1 MMIKPLEKNNG
12 GYFGETIVIS
22 DVLDRIATAAKIHGW
37 LIETFSQSTELPLYG
52 LSRIA
57 KHERLSAYI
66 SSGIHG
72 DEPGGP
78 LTLLEMLEA
87 NTWPDDVSLYICPC
101 LNPTGFK
108 NNTRENSIGID
119 LNRDYR
125 HFNSTETK
133 AHKSWIESIPSFGIS
148 ICVHED
154 WEAKG
159 FYLYEL
165 NPEKINS
172 ASLEI
177 LNAVSS
183 VCPIDQSELID
194 GRPANCGL
202 LKPLESPDVRP
213 LWPEAFYIV
222 QNNKTRLSYTLEA
235 PSDFPLYF
243 RTHALR
249 HAIET
254 TLNAHLSEN

>member
-1 MMIKPLEKNNG
+1 
-12 GYFGETIVIS
+12 
-22 DVLDRIATAAKIHGW
+22 
-37 LIETFSQSTELPLYG
+37 
-52 LSRIA
+52 
-57 KHERLSAYI
+57 
-66 SSGIHG
+66 
-72 DEPGGP
+72 
-78 LTLLEMLEA
+78 MLEA

-254 TLNAHLSEN
+254 TLNVHLSEN

>member
-1 MMIKPLEKNNG
+1 MIKPLEKNDG

-37 LIETFSQSTELPLYG
+37 KTETFYKSSDLPLYG

-78 LTLLEMLEA
+78 LTLLEMIEA
-87 NTWPDDVSLYICPC
+87 NSWPNDVSLYICPC

-125 HFNSTETK
+125 HFKSTEIK
-133 AHKSWIESIPSFGIS
+133 AHKSWIESIPSFDIS

-172 ASLEI
+172 SSQEI
-177 LNAVSS
+177 LNAVST
-183 VCPIDQSELID
+183 VCPIDRSDLID
-194 GRPANCGL
+194 GRPAKSGL

-235 PSDFPLYF
+235 PSDFPLHF
-243 RTHALR
+243 RTHTLR
-249 HAIET
+249 YAIET
-254 TLNAHLSEN
+254 TLKAHLSAN